1 MAGVAVQKQFGYLGR
16 LALDRFYCLTFTL
29 RPAKIVFMATKRD
42 YYEILGVTRG
52 ASDSELKSAYRKLAL
67 KWHPDRNKESGA
79 EAKFKEINEAYE
91 VLSNSEKKAK
101 YDQFGHAAF
110 DPSAGFGGGGGQSY
124 RQGPFTYT
132 YSTGGG
138 FEDLFGG
145 SQGQGFSDPFNIF
158 ESFFGGQNPFGGGY
172 QPKPHYSMNIN
183 FMDAVRGTEKTFV
196 HQGHQYT
203 VKIPAGADDGTRM
216 RYKEFDVSLNVSP
229 HKTFRREGND
239 VYIFHEIPLALA
251 ILGGET
257 TIPTLDGDLLIKIRP
272 GTQPSTTVRLSGK
285 GIKHL
290 RGSGRGDFY
299 IKLKVML
306 PEKLS
311 RRAKE
316 LVQQLQ
322 NEL

>member
-1 MAGVAVQKQFGYLGR
+1 MS
-16 LALDRFYCLTFTL
+16 
-29 RPAKIVFMATKRD
+29 TKRD
-42 YYEILGVTRG
+42 YYDILGVTKSAS
-52 ASDSELKSAYRKLAL
+52 ASDLKSAYRKLAL

-91 VLSNSEKKAK
+91 VLSNSDKKAK

-110 DPSAGFGGGGGQSY
+110 DPSAGFGGGGQSY

-132 YSTGGG
+132 YSSGGG
-138 FEDLFGG
+138 FEDMFGG
-145 SQGQGFSDPFNIF
+145 AGQQGFNDPFNIF
-158 ESFFGGQNPFGGGY
+158 ESFFGGQNPFGGGF
-172 QPKPHYSMNIN
+172 QQKPHYSMAID
-183 FMDAVRGTEKTFV
+183 FMDAVNGVEKTFV
-196 HQGHQYT
+196 HQGKQYT
-203 VKIPAGADDGTRM
+203 VKVPPGADDGTRI
-216 RYKEFDVSLNVSP
+216 RYSEFDVSFNVKP
-229 HKTFRREGND
+229 HKVFRREGD
-239 VYIFHEIPLALA
+239 DIYIYHEISLSMA

-257 TIPTLDGDLLIKIRP
+257 TIPTLDGELLIKIRP

-285 GIKHL
+285 GMHKL

-311 RRAKE
+311 RKAKE
-316 LVQQLQ
+316 LVQQLS

>member
-1 MAGVAVQKQFGYLGR
+1 M
-16 LALDRFYCLTFTL
+16 T
-29 RPAKIVFMATKRD
+29 TKRD
-42 YYEILGVTRG
+42 YYDILGVTKS
-52 ASDSELKSAYRKLAL
+52 ASSTDLKSAYRKLAL
-67 KWHPDRNKESGA
+67 KWHPDKNKEPGA

-91 VLSNSEKKAK
+91 VLSDSGKKAK

-110 DPSAGFGGGGGQSY
+110 DPSAGFGGGQGGQSY

-138 FEDLFGG
+138 FEDMFGG
-145 SQGQGFSDPFNIF
+145 GQGQGFNDPFNIF
-158 ESFFGGQNPFGGGY
+158 ESFFGGQNPFGSGF
-172 QPKPHYSMNIN
+172 QQKPHYSMNID
-183 FMDAVRGTEKTFV
+183 FMEAVNGAEKTFV
-196 HQGHQYT
+196 HQGKQYT
-203 VKIPAGADDGTRM
+203 VKIPPGADDGTRM
-216 RYKEFDVSLNVSP
+216 RYSEFDVSLNVAP
-229 HKTFRREGND
+229 HKIFRREGSD
-239 VYIFHEIPLALA
+239 IFIYHEIPLAMA

-285 GIKHL
+285 GMKHL
-290 RGSGRGDFY
+290 RDSGRGDFY

-311 RRAKE
+311 RRGKE

-322 NEL
+322 NELS

>member
-1 MAGVAVQKQFGYLGR
+1 MS
-16 LALDRFYCLTFTL
+16 
-29 RPAKIVFMATKRD
+29 TKRD
-42 YYEILGVTRG
+42 YYDILGVTKS
-52 ASDSELKSAYRKLAL
+52 ASATDLKSAYRKLAL

-91 VLSNSEKKAK
+91 VLSNTDKKAK

-132 YSTGGG
+132 YSSGGG
-138 FEDLFGG
+138 FEDMFGG
-145 SQGQGFSDPFNIF
+145 AGQQGFNDPFNIF
-158 ESFFGGQNPFGGGY
+158 ESFFGGQNPFGGGF
-172 QPKPHYSMNIN
+172 QQKPHYSMAID
-183 FMDAVRGTEKTFV
+183 FMDAVNGVEKTFV
-196 HQGHQYT
+196 HQGKQYT
-203 VKIPAGADDGTRM
+203 VKVPPGADDGTRI
-216 RYKEFDVSLNVSP
+216 RYSEFDVSFNVKP
-229 HKTFRREGND
+229 HKVFRREGD
-239 VYIFHEIPLALA
+239 DIYIYHEISLAMA

-257 TIPTLDGDLLIKIRP
+257 TIPTLDGELLIKIRP

-285 GIKHL
+285 GMHRL

-311 RRAKE
+311 KKAKD

>member
-1 MAGVAVQKQFGYLGR
+1 
-16 LALDRFYCLTFTL
+16 
-29 RPAKIVFMATKRD
+29 MATKRD
-42 YYEILGVTRG
+42 YYDILGVTKSSSS
-52 ASDSELKSAYRKLAL
+52 SDLKSAYRKLAL
-67 KWHPDRNKESGA
+67 KWHPDKNKEPGA

-91 VLSNSEKKAK
+91 VLSNPDKKAK

-110 DPSAGFGGGGGQSY
+110 DPSAGFGGGQGGQSY

-138 FEDLFGG
+138 FEDMFGG
-145 SQGQGFSDPFNIF
+145 QQGFNDPFNIF
-158 ESFFGGQNPFGGGY
+158 ESFFGGQNPFGS
-172 QPKPHYSMNIN
+172 QFQQKPHYSLSID
-183 FMDAVRGTEKTFV
+183 FMEAVNGAEKTFV
-196 HQGHQYT
+196 HQGKQYT

-216 RYKEFDVSLNVSP
+216 RYSEFDVSLNVKP
-229 HKTFRREGND
+229 HKIFRRDGDD
-239 VYIFHEIPLALA
+239 VFIYHEISLPLA

-285 GIKHL
+285 GMKHL

-306 PEKLS
+306 PDKLS
-311 RRAKE
+311 KRGRD
-316 LVQQLQ
+316 LVQQLE

>member
-1 MAGVAVQKQFGYLGR
+1 
-16 LALDRFYCLTFTL
+16 
-29 RPAKIVFMATKRD
+29 MATKRD
-42 YYEILGVTRG
+42 YYDILGVSKT
-52 ASDSELKSAYRKLAL
+52 ASESELKSAYRKMAL
-67 KWHPDRNKESGA
+67 RWHPDKNKEPGA

-91 VLSNSEKKAK
+91 VVSNPQKRAK

-110 DPSAGFGGGGGQSY
+110 DPSAGFGGGQGGQSY

-145 SQGQGFSDPFNIF
+145 QGQGFSDPFNIF
-158 ESFFGGQNPFGGGY
+158 ESFFGGQNPFGAQGHA
-172 QPKPHYSMNIN
+172 KPHYSMNID
-183 FMDAVRGTEKTFV
+183 FMDAVNGVEKTFV
-196 HQGHQYT
+196 HQGKQYT

-216 RYKEFDVSLNVSP
+216 RYSEFDISINVKS
-229 HKTFRREGND
+229 HKIFRREED
-239 VYIFHEIPLALA
+239 DIFIFHEIPLSLA
-251 ILGGET
+251 ILGGDT

-285 GIKHL
+285 GMKRL

-311 RRAKE
+311 RRAKD
-316 LVQQLQ
+316 LVQQLA

>member
-1 MAGVAVQKQFGYLGR
+1 
-16 LALDRFYCLTFTL
+16 
-29 RPAKIVFMATKRD
+29 MATKRD
-42 YYEILGVTRG
+42 YYDILGVTKSSSS
-52 ASDSELKSAYRKLAL
+52 SDLKSAYRKLAL
-67 KWHPDRNKESGA
+67 KWHPDKNKEPGA

-91 VLSNSEKKAK
+91 VLSNPDKKAK

-110 DPSAGFGGGGGQSY
+110 DPTAGFGGGQGGQSY

-138 FEDLFGG
+138 FEDMFGG
-145 SQGQGFSDPFNIF
+145 QQGFNDPFNIF
-158 ESFFGGQNPFGGGY
+158 ESFFGGQNPFGS
-172 QPKPHYSMNIN
+172 QFQQKPHYSLSID
-183 FMDAVRGTEKTFV
+183 FMEAVNGAEKTFV
-196 HQGHQYT
+196 HQGKQYT

-216 RYKEFDVSLNVSP
+216 RYSEFDVSLNVKP
-229 HKTFRREGND
+229 HKIFRRDGDD
-239 VYIFHEIPLALA
+239 VFIYHEISLPLA

-285 GIKHL
+285 GMKHL

-306 PEKLS
+306 PDKLS
-311 RRAKE
+311 KRGRD
-316 LVQQLQ
+316 LVQQLE

>member
-1 MAGVAVQKQFGYLGR
+1 M
-16 LALDRFYCLTFTL
+16 T
-29 RPAKIVFMATKRD
+29 TKRD
-42 YYEILGVTRG
+42 YYDILGVSKT
-52 ASDSELKSAYRKLAL
+52 ASSSELKSAYRKLAL
-67 KWHPDRNKESGA
+67 KWHPDKNKEPGA

-91 VLSNSEKKAK
+91 VLSDASKKAK

-110 DPSAGFGGGGGQSY
+110 DPSAGFGGSQGGHTY

-138 FEDLFGG
+138 FEDMFGG
-145 SQGQGFSDPFNIF
+145 QQGFNDPFNIF
-158 ESFFGGQNPFGGGY
+158 ESFFGGQNPFGS
-172 QPKPHYSMNIN
+172 QFHQKPHYSMSID
-183 FMDAVRGTEKTFV
+183 FMEAVTGAEKTFV
-196 HQGHQYT
+196 HQGKQYT

-216 RYKEFDVSLNVSP
+216 RYSEFDVSINVKP
-229 HKTFRREGND
+229 HKIFRREGD
-239 VYIFHEIPLALA
+239 DIFIYHEIALTLA

-257 TIPTLDGDLLIKIRP
+257 TIPTLEGDLLIKIRP

-285 GIKHL
+285 GMKHL
-290 RGSGRGDFY
+290 RDQGRGDFY

-322 NEL
+322 NELS